1 MARWYCPSRFILL
14 LHNENIRDQFEAR
27 TQGRV
32 GPGVW
37 FFTYQLVAL
46 PR

>member
-1 MARWYCPSRFILL
+1 MARWYCPSRFIYP
-14 LHNENIRDQFEAR
+14 LHKENICDQFEAR

-37 FFTYQLVAL
+37 FLTHQLVAL
-46 PR
+46 AR